1 MTKITTL
8 LLFLVL
14 ALSGV
19 AASAQDKSV
28 GGIKGKVRLKGEG
41 PVAGVQVSLRQ
52 KERELAHVNTN
63 GKGEFQLKNL
73 TPGTYGL
80 TFHKEGLSMGTLEGV
95 IVKPGKTNELSDRLI
110 LTINES
116 AVAKLGGSVF
126 NPGGLSVP
134 NVRIE
139 LARIKSDGRARR
151 IDARITNESGQFVF
165 RLSPEKAMYRVTA
178 KPDGAEAQSKDV
190 EVDGA
195 MIYRVAF
202 TIERPPK

>member
-1 MTKITTL
+1 MTKITKF
-8 LLFLVL
+8 LLFFILVV
-14 ALSGV
+14 SSV
-19 AASAQDKSV
+19 AASAQDKSM

-41 PVAGVQVSLRQ
+41 VVAGVQVSLRQ
-52 KERELAHVNTN
+52 KDRELAHVNTN
-63 GKGEFQLKNL
+63 GKGEFQLKNI

-95 IVKPGKTNELSDRLI
+95 IVKAGKTNELADRLI
-110 LTINES
+110 LTVNES

-126 NPGGLSVP
+126 NPGGISVP
-134 NVRIE
+134 NIRIE
-139 LARIKSDGRARR
+139 LARIEPDGRVKR
-151 IDARITNESGQFVF
+151 IDARLTNESGQFVF
-165 RLSPEKAMYRVTA
+165 RLSPDKAMYRVTA
-178 KPDGAEAQSKDV
+178 KPEGAEAQTKDV